1 MLLKDKNAIIY
12 GAGGSLGSA
21 TAKAF
26 AQEGAHVFLTGTSI
40 HSLERV
46 ADEIK
51 RAGNKATVD
60 LVDALDETSIKTHA
74 EKVHQ
79 SQQKIDIS
87 FNAIGLQ
94 DVQNIPLIDMELE
107 DFIRPITRAMR
118 TQFLTAKIVGSIM
131 KKQGS
136 GVILSITATP
146 GGMCYPNVGGFGP
159 ACNAIEGFSK
169 NLAAELGLN
178 GIRVITIRSAGS
190 PDSRPFQEA
199 LDQNKEM
206 ADTFI
211 QKLTEDTMLNKLPST
226 KDIANIAAFLASS
239 HASAITGVTVDATSG
254 TTSGLNAN
262 KIPIAFI

>member
-60 LVDALDETSIKTHA
+60 LVDALDETSIKAHA
-74 EKVHQ
+74 EKVHH
-79 SQQKIDIS
+79 SQQKIDIT

-118 TQFLTAKIVGSIM
+118 TQFLTAKM
-131 KKQGS
+131 
-136 GVILSITATP
+136 
-146 GGMCYPNVGGFGP
+146 
-159 ACNAIEGFSK
+159 
-169 NLAAELGLN
+169 
-178 GIRVITIRSAGS
+178 
-190 PDSRPFQEA
+190 
-199 LDQNKEM
+199 
-206 ADTFI
+206 
-211 QKLTEDTMLNKLPST
+211 
-226 KDIANIAAFLASS
+226 
-239 HASAITGVTVDATSG
+239 
-254 TTSGLNAN
+254 
-262 KIPIAFI
+262 